1 MTSWY
6 KCTFSIFFALR
17 KDVITIQTVINCL
30 STRLNG
36 KAPYSTINWHGLKSI
51 RYVPVYRMFIMIE
64 TQIILHGNIT
74 LNEQGELQYAKS
86 AQYLLEKPASSSD
99 SLLRKVSVLFFIL
112 KLGVVNMD
120 WVIMH

>member
-1 MTSWY
+1 M
-6 KCTFSIFFALR
+6 
-17 KDVITIQTVINCL
+17 INCL

-99 SLLRKVSVLFFIL
+99 SLLRKVSVLFFHFETRCSKYGLGYYAL
-112 KLGVVNMD
+112 KYTITM
-120 WVIMH
+120 